1 LIHDDDHLDAPPPLD
16 CPDQASIELQAA
28 ATFLSL
34 KIVLCSDDSH
44 HQANQHKVDVE
55 EEDA

>member
-1 LIHDDDHLDAPPPLD
+1 LDRKEHLDAPPPPD
-16 CPDQASIELQAA
+16 SPDQASIELQAA